1 MTLDARG
8 RGLHDLRISVTD
20 RCNFRCTY
28 CMPRELFGPDH
39 AFLDRSD
46 LLSFEEITRIV
57 RAAAGHGV
65 RKIRLTGGEPLLRTD
80 LPELVAQVRAVEGI
94 TDIAMTTNGVL
105 LPTHLPALLRA
116 GLDRVTVSLDAVD
129 DAVFRRMADVKVGV
143 DVVLDA
149 IDVAVASGVPVKVNA
164 VVQRGVNEHQVV
176 PLAALGREKGVTVRF
191 IEFMDVGSTNSW
203 SRDDVVSAAEIL
215 AMVHA
220 AFPLAGHDPDVR
232 GSAVSKDHDYAD
244 GQGRVGVIASVTEP
258 FCATCVRA
266 RLSAVGELFT
276 CLFATGGHDL
286 RALLRDDRLDDEGLS
301 DALGAIWGVRNDR
314 YSELRHLRQVQPK
327 DRVEMSYI
335 GG

>member
-39 AFLDRSD
+39 AFLDRTD

-80 LPELVAQVRAVEGI
+80 LPELVAQIRAVEGI

-105 LPTHLPALLRA
+105 LPTHLPALLQA

-149 IDVAVASGVPVKVNA
+149 IDAAVASGVPVKVNA

-176 PLAALGREKGVTVRF
+176 PLAALGRERGVTVRF

-215 AMVHA
+215 DLVHD
-220 AFPLAGHDPDVR
+220 AFPLAGHDPDAR

-314 YSELRHLRQVQPK
+314 YSELRHLRQVQPR